1 VRRVRTRVLAASSI
15 VAVALLLTAC
25 ASGGGSPTSSPA
37 PTASA
42 SSSPTPSASPAPTD
56 PNAPAGQCADDAL
69 EVTVQ
74 PSPDGGSAGHVNSIV
89 VFTNTGSASCEL
101 RGAPG
106 VSVVDAN
113 GTQLGEAA
121 EQVEDD
127 APPTITL
134 APGGTAVAALSSVNI
149 GTDGGPLGD
158 KCPTVAGAGYVVY
171 PPHSFTPFEVSAEVP
186 ACESSTPWMTVTAV
200 AQG

>member
-1 VRRVRTRVLAASSI
+1 MRTPLLVAMPFLAI
-15 VAVALLLTAC
+15 GLLLGAC
-25 ASGGGSPTSSPA
+25 ASGGGTPTPSPSPTGSASASPT
-37 PTASA
+37 PTAS
-42 SSSPTPSASPAPTD
+42 PEPTD

-69 EVTVQ
+69 DVTVE
-74 PSPDGGSAGHVNSIV
+74 PSPEGGSAGHVNSIV

-121 EQVEDD
+121 EQVDDD
-127 APPTITL
+127 APPTITIE
-134 APGGTAVAALSSVNI
+134 PGGTAVADLSAANI

-158 KCPTVAGAGYVVY
+158 QCPTVMGAAYLVY
-171 PPHSFTPFEVSAEVP
+171 PPHSFTAVEVPADVP
-186 ACESSTPWMTVTAV
+186 ACESDTPWMTVTAV

>member
-1 VRRVRTRVLAASSI
+1 MRTPTFVFSI
-15 VAVALLLTAC
+15 VALGLLLTAC
-25 ASGGGSPTSSPA
+25 SSGGGSPTPSPS
-37 PTASA
+37 PTAST
-42 SSSPTPSASPAPTD
+42 SPTPTPTASPQPTD

-69 EVTVQ
+69 EVTVE
-74 PSPDGGSAGHVNSIV
+74 PSPEGGSAGHVNSIV
-89 VFTNTGSASCEL
+89 VFTNTGSGSCEL

-121 EQVEDD
+121 EQVDDD

-134 APGGTAVAALSSVNI
+134 EPGGTAVAALSSANI

-158 KCPTVAGAGYVVY
+158 QCPTVAGAAYLVY
-171 PPHSFTPFEVSAEVP
+171 PPHSFTAFEVSADVP
-186 ACESSTPWMTVTAV
+186 ACESDTPWMTVTAV

>member
-1 VRRVRTRVLAASSI
+1 MRKPVLVVPV
-15 VAVALLLTAC
+15 VAIALLLSAC
-25 ASGGGSPTSSPA
+25 ASGGGTPTE
-37 PTASA
+37 
-42 SSSPTPSASPAPTD
+42 SPTPSPTASPSPTPSPSPQPTD

-69 EVTVQ
+69 QVTVE
-74 PSPDGGSAGHVNSIV
+74 PSPEGGSAGHVNSIV

-121 EQVEDD
+121 EQVDDD
-127 APPTITL
+127 APPTITIE
-134 APGGTAVAALSSVNI
+134 PGGTAVADLSSVNI
-149 GTDGGPLGD
+149 GSDGGPLGD
-158 KCPTVAGAGYVVY
+158 QCPTVSGAAYLVY
-171 PPHSFTPFEVSAEVP
+171 PPHSFTAVEVPAEVP
-186 ACESSTPWMTVTAV
+186 ACESGTPWMTVTAV